1 MSKYSL
7 NFTDVN
13 IPSIEIDEKDVDHN
27 SVDITLFGFKRLEYG
42 ERLNE
47 NFVHLLEN
55 FAAPEDSE
63 NPENPDTAQTI
74 YISPDNLRK
83 LLDEN
88 KEVIGQLWYNKT
100 NLSPY
105 TFHSNTWNRL
115 ENFGEEIAANRGQIA
130 NGEQIPQPVS
140 ESGYVFPYVECS
152 WIVSPFNQLDELDEM
167 VCLTD
172 ENAVVTMEYLF
183 NGQLVKTAGI
193 ANYMI
198 VGIQGNNNL
207 GNQIVPNPPNTTP
220 TPTPSIS
227 DSATP
232 GASATPTP
240 TPTPSESGLAS
251 LTLTMQDPYNA
262 SCSGTT
268 SCTAQKSIIAGID
281 YKIQGGSGNYS
292 YSWSYSSG
300 AVFSISNPSI
310 AGPTLSR
317 NRTVGNTSIG
327 FGSLT
332 VTDNITS
339 DMVTKLFTFS
349 TEHIDNSVPDP
360 SPSNTPDPTPT
371 PSISESATPGASS
384 TPTPTPSI
392 SESATPTPT
401 PTPSPSEN
409 LDGNVPD
416 LQQTFASIASDTTV
430 SLFVTLLPDG
440 NIDVNPTSAGSGAT
454 TWVNLPFE
462 GSDTGA
468 DYTYEITNLVAGPG
482 YSGPAQGATG
492 NLGTNLVFELTGEGS
507 AGDINADMDIL
518 ITGPRGSSGTLQV
531 SMTVANANPA

>member
-1 MSKYSL
+1 MSKYNL
-7 NFTDVN
+7 KFTDVN
-13 IPSIEIDEKDVDHN
+13 VPSIPIDEKEVDHN

-55 FAAPEDSE
+55 FASLEDEQNSD
-63 NPENPDTAQTI
+63 NPDTAQTI

-105 TFHSNTWNRL
+105 VFHSNIWNRL
-115 ENFGEEIAANRGQIA
+115 ENFGEEIAANWGQIG

-140 ESGYVFPYVECS
+140 ESGHVFPYAECS
-152 WIVSPFNQLDELDEM
+152 WIVSPFNQLDELEEM
-167 VCLTD
+167 VCRTD

-183 NGQLVKTAGI
+183 NGDSVKTAAI

-198 VGIQGNNNL
+198 VGIKGNNNL
-207 GNQIVPNPPNTTP
+207 GNQINPDPPNTTP

-227 DSATP
+227 ESATP

-251 LTLTMQDPYNA
+251 LTLVMKDPYNA

-268 SCTAQKSIIAGID
+268 SCTAQKNIVAGTG
-281 YKIQGGSGNYS
+281 YEIQGGSGSYS
-292 YSWSYSSG
+292 YSWIYSSG
-300 AVFSISNPSI
+300 SVFSISNPSI
-310 AGPTLSR
+310 ANPTLSR
-317 NRTVGNTSIG
+317 NIQVGNTSIG

-339 DMVTKLFTFS
+339 AVASKPFTF
-349 TEHIDNSVPDP
+349 TTQHIDNSVPDP

-384 TPTPTPSI
+384 TPTPTPPP
-392 SESATPTPT
+392 SESAT

-409 LDGNVPD
+409 LDGNVLD
-416 LQQTFASIASDTTV
+416 GIVFASREAPNTEV
-430 SLFVTLLPDG
+430 SLFVTLVSDG
-440 NIDVNPTSAGSGAT
+440 TITVSPGVAGSGSTA
-454 TWVNLPFE
+454 WIVNDFE
-462 GSDTGA
+462 SPDSGA
-468 DYTYEITNLVAGPG
+468 DYTYEITNLVGGVG
-482 YSGPAQGATG
+482 YTGPAQGNTG
-492 NLGTNLVFELTGEGS
+492 NLGSNLVFELTGNPV
-507 AGDINADMDIL
+507 ADINADIDVL
-518 ITGPRGSSGTLQV
+518 ITGPRGSSGTLQI
-531 SMTVANANPA
+531 SMTIAQQGFAG